1 MCPEEVVDLASASPL
16 GFRELINV
24 SNALKEYYGT
34 NVFSLDARESTSYK
48 LINYLSKRGVVKIIS
63 SDTWYW
69 GDEVMYELC
78 IQFSERHSF

>member
-34 NVFSLDARESTSYK
+34 NVSTSYK
-48 LINYLSKRGVVKIIS
+48 LINYL
-63 SDTWYW
+63 
-69 GDEVMYELC
+69 
-78 IQFSERHSF
+78 